1 MKIEKVNENQIRCI
15 ITHEDLE
22 NRKLSISEF
31 SSGSGNVRR
40 LIRDMMEKA
49 AAEFGFKTDNSP
61 LMIEAMPISDKSVMI
76 LVTKGEDAKNKINNA
91 PNINRFDNQPNIQE
105 DFTPNRLNGLEIIN
119 TQDKRCLD
127 EQSHK
132 FFVFDSLDN
141 AIYISKLI
149 APTYTGFSTLYKDTR
164 HGYDEYVLFM
174 NRDIMDFNEFNRICN
189 NIIEFAE
196 QIPFSF
202 KLLASFEEHLETLI
216 CCDAI
221 KILSSL

>member
-31 SSGSGNVRR
+31 TSGSGNVRR

-49 AAEFGFKTDNSP
+49 ATEFGFKTDNSP

-76 LVTKGEDAKNKINNA
+76 LVTKGEEAKNKINNA
-91 PNINRFDNQPNIQE
+91 PNINKPNNLPNMQE
-105 DFTPNRLNGLEIIN
+105 DFVPSKLNGLEIIN
-119 TQDKRCLD
+119 TQDKQSLD

-132 FFVFDSLDN
+132 FFIFDSLDN
-141 AIYISKLI
+141 AIYVSKLI
-149 APTYTGFSTLYKDTR
+149 ASTYTGFSTLYKDTR
-164 HGYDEYVLFM
+164 GKYDEYILFM

-216 CCDAI
+216 CSDAI
-221 KILSSL
+221 NILSTL